1 MADGWPPIAGLWGGE
16 GVGVLSVW
24 RLRCALI
31 FLTIRCRLT
40 CAIHQPPAGHSQRR
54 AVSMCLRVHV
64 CVSVFVCSCVWVSV
78 CAGVIRRLQP
88 ERTALMSKI
97 QRYLFCSACCRA
109 NRKSRKRGRKG
120 VLNAIRM
127 CVLHGTTW
135 LCISF
140 DMTGAHNDL
149 LRWPKVTF
157 TLFVAAVFHVSDLSM
172 QKIEFHIP
180 CDTTRYDLCS
190 AIVWSLLCGCVR
202 VCVCMLCVFAIIMRC
217 HVLCLRSFSDRK
229 LIV

>member
-1 MADGWPPIAGLWGGE
+1 MWL
-16 GVGVLSVW
+16 
-24 RLRCALI
+24 
-31 FLTIRCRLT
+31 
-40 CAIHQPPAGHSQRR
+40 
-54 AVSMCLRVHV
+54 
-64 CVSVFVCSCVWVSV
+64 SV

-88 ERTALMSKI
+88 ERRALMSKI
-97 QRYLFCSACCRA
+97 QRYLFCSACCRV
-109 NRKSRKRGRKG
+109 NRKSGKEREEYRVQSMRCKG
-120 VLNAIRM
+120 VVNVVRM

-140 DMTGAHNDL
+140 DMTGAHNDV

-172 QKIEFHIP
+172 QKIEFHIA

-190 AIVWSLLCGCVR
+190 AIVCSLLCGCVL
-202 VCVCMLCVFAIIMRC
+202 VCVCMLGVFTIIMRC
-217 HVLCLRSFSDRK
+217 HVLCLSSFSDRK

>member
-1 MADGWPPIAGLWGGE
+1 MW
-16 GVGVLSVW
+16 VW
-24 RLRCALI
+24 
-31 FLTIRCRLT
+31 
-40 CAIHQPPAGHSQRR
+40 
-54 AVSMCLRVHV
+54 
-64 CVSVFVCSCVWVSV
+64 VCSCVWVSV

-88 ERTALMSKI
+88 ERRALMSKI
-97 QRYLFCSACCRA
+97 QRYLFCSACCRV
-109 NRKSRKRGRKG
+109 NRKRRKRGRKG

-172 QKIEFHIP
+172 HKIEFHIP

-202 VCVCMLCVFAIIMRC
+202 LCMCVCACVC
-217 HVLCLRSFSDRK
+217 CVYSQ
-229 LIV
+229 